1 MTKSLR
7 WGVVGASW
15 IASDRMIPALRAAG
29 QQVSALVTADPVRGR
44 RYADEHDIER
54 VVSSLDEL
62 PDGLVDAVYVGTTN
76 DRHRR
81 ATESAAARGWHVLVE
96 KPMANTLA
104 DAIAMVEACEAAG
117 VQLGVDHHLVAS
129 GALQTVREVVESGE
143 IGELRAI
150 RVEHAKLLPEFL
162 RTWRV
167 SEERDGGVL
176 PDLTPHDASVVD
188 AILAP
193 RRLREVA
200 ALGVR
205 QAPWGS
211 TAMDAVASVL
221 RFDGDVVVTLHDAFT
236 TPHAMSGVEV
246 LGSRGSVWA
255 EELLA
260 QDPIA
265 RVYVSTEA
273 GRREVAVDR
282 RNLYEATV
290 RAFVSAV
297 EGGGAAYVD
306 GHAGLRAAEIAFAVA
321 EAVTTE
327 SLVRR

>member
-15 IASDRMIPALRAAG
+15 IASDRVIPALRAAG
-29 QQVSALVTADPVRGR
+29 QQIPVLVTSDPVRGR
-44 RYADEHDIER
+44 RYADEQGIER
-54 VVSSLDEL
+54 VVSSLEEL
-62 PDGLVDAVYVGTTN
+62 PDGLVEAVYVGTAN
-76 DRHRR
+76 DRHRP
-81 ATESAAARGWHVLVE
+81 ATEYAATRGWHVLVE
-96 KPMANTLA
+96 KPMASTLA
-104 DAIAMVEACEAAG
+104 DVVAMVEACGTAG
-117 VQLGVDHHLVAS
+117 VHLAVDHHVVAS
-129 GALQTVREVVESGE
+129 GGLQTVREVVASGE
-143 IGELRAI
+143 IGEIHAI

-167 SEERDGGVL
+167 SSDGDGGVL
-176 PDLTPHDASVVD
+176 PDLTPHDASLVD

-200 ALGVR
+200 ALGVS

-211 TAMDAVASVL
+211 TAVDAMAAVL

-246 LGSRGSVWA
+246 LGSRGSIWA

-265 RVYVSTEA
+265 RVYVTTQE

-282 RNLYEATV
+282 RDLYEATV
-290 RAFVSAV
+290 GAFVSAI
-297 EGGGAAYVD
+297 EGSGAAYVD
-306 GHAGLRAAEIAFAVA
+306 GRAGLRAAEIAFAVA
-321 EAVTTE
+321 EAVATG